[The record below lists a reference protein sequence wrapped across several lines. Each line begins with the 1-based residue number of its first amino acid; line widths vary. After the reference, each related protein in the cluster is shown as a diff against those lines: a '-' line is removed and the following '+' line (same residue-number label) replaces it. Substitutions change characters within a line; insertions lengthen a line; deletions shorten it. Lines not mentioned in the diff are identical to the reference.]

1 MEKKRVFAIRKLTV
15 GLASITLGATLVS
28 GTSSATAAENT
39 QQNEAQQN
47 AFYEILHAPNL
58 NEEQRDG
65 FIQSLKD
72 DPSVSKDIL
81 AEAKKLDAAQAPAQ
95 EKPEPQFNEAQQNAF
110 YEILHLPNL
119 NEEQRN
125 GFIQSLKDDP
135 SVSKEILAEAKKLND
150 AQAPKDDKK
159 TDDVKK
165 DEPKKDDKKS
175 DDVKK
180 DDSKKDDKKSDDVKK
195 DKPKKDDKKSDDVKK
210 DKPKKDDK
218 KSDDVKKDKPK
229 KGNDKHDSKKSNNVK
244 KDVPTG
250 KHVVKPGDTLSK
262 IAQQNGVTVD
272 QLAKA
277 NNIKD
282 VNNIAVGQELTV
294 PGKADATNKAADK
307 HEAKVLPSTGEDTT
321 SPTAYGAILAS
332 LAALCLASSA
342 RREKQQ

>member
-210 DKPKKDDK
+210 DKPKK
-218 KSDDVKKDKPK
+218 
-229 KGNDKHDSKKSNNVK
+229 GNDKHDSKKSNNVK